1 MLISKSNFQ
10 IFRKCP
16 DAFWMLKHAK
26 DKLKQKPLSDFEKQ
40 IIDQGHEVESWA
52 RKLFSNGVLVEGY
65 NEVAMT
71 QTRTFLE
78 NGEKEIFQA
87 AFSADGLLAMCDII
101 KWNEDLKGW
110 DIYEVKG
117 TTSKDKPK
125 MDHYWDIAFQR
136 EVLERSNEKV
146 ARLYLLELNKEFIKD
161 GEVSAQELLNL
172 TDITEEID
180 TMRVEIQSE
189 IGSCKL
195 KLKQTHQP
203 SGCECRYK
211 TRKHQ
216 CEAFEFFYPNVPDYT
231 VYDISRIRSGG
242 KKIVEMVD
250 NDIIAIEDI
259 PDQND
264 LTEIQANQVQVHNYD
279 SIICKTEQIKSELQ
293 KLEYPL
299 YFLDYE
305 TYPSAVPVFDCCHPF
320 QQVPFQYSLHI
331 QQTPESDL
339 EHFEFLHSQN
349 SNPIPSLAKQLRENI
364 GKTGSVIVWNKKFEG
379 MCNSDMSKQVPE
391 LADFLNGINQRFFD
405 LEEPFKRQ
413 LYVRKEF
420 RGKTSIKNVLPVL
433 APELS
438 YKELNI
444 QDGGSACN
452 AWKKM
457 IFHTEDLNQKKGIY
471 ADLLAYCKLDT
482 LAMVKILEFL
492 KSIYK

>member
-26 DKLKQKPLSDFEKQ
+26 DKLKRKPLSDFEQQ
-40 IIDQGHEVESWA
+40 IIEQGHEVESWA
-52 RKLFSNGVLVEGY
+52 RRLFPNGILVEGY
-65 NEVAMT
+65 NEEAIE
-71 QTRTFLE
+71 QTRTFLLSGK
-78 NGEKEIFQA
+78 NEIFQA
-87 AFSADGLLAMCDII
+87 TFSADGLLAMCDII
-101 KWNEDLKGW
+101 KWNENLKAW

-125 MDHYWDIAFQR
+125 KDHYWDIAFQR
-136 EVLERSNEKV
+136 EVLERANEKV
-146 ARLYLLELNKEFIKD
+146 ARLFLVELDKEFIKD
-161 GEVSAQELLNL
+161 GDVSAQELLKL

-189 IGSCKL
+189 IGSCKA
-195 KLKQTHQP
+195 KLKQSNQP

-216 CEAFEFFYPNVPDYT
+216 CEAFEFFYPNVPEYT
-231 VYDISRIRSGG
+231 IYDISRIRSGG
-242 KKIVEMVD
+242 KKIIEMVD
-250 NDIIAIEDI
+250 NDIISIEDI
-259 PDQND
+259 PDQNN
-264 LTEIQANQVQVHNYD
+264 LTEIQANQVHVHNYD

-305 TYPSAVPVFDCCHPF
+305 TYPSAVPVFDGCRPF

-339 EHFEFLHSQN
+339 EHYEFLHSEN

-364 GKTGSVIVWNKKFEG
+364 GNTGSVIVWNKSFEG
-379 MCNSDMSKQVPE
+379 KCNTDMAEQIPE
-391 LADFLNGINQRFFD
+391 LADFMNGINQRFFD
-405 LEEPFKRQ
+405 LEEPFKKQ

-420 RGKTSIKNVLPVL
+420 LGKTSIKNVLPVL
-433 APELS
+433 APEFS
-438 YKELNI
+438 YKDLNI

-457 IFHTEDLNQKKGIY
+457 IFDTQDEEQKNEIY
-471 ADLLAYCKLDT
+471 VDLLAYCKLDT
-482 LAMVKILEFL
+482 LAMVKILDVL
-492 KSIYK
+492 KTL